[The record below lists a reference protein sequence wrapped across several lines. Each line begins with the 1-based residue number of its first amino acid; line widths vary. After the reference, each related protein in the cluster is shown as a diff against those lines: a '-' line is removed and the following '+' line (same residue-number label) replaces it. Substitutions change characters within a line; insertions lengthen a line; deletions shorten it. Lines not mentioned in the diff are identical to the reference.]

1 MNGRHMISYD
11 LPPGRFNFRAAA
23 IAIRD
28 GHVLIHRATFQDF
41 WALPGGRVEW
51 GESCE
56 QAVTREIEEEL
67 GVRGEVDRL
76 LFVRE
81 SFFTDQGK
89 RFHELGYYFRV
100 SLPDSFPFRTYG
112 EICHRCRDGGAEL
125 EFKWVPIAGEALAE
139 HAFVP
144 EALRQRFSRLGD
156 DIEHLVFFESEAG
169 VVR

>member
-1 MNGRHMISYD
+1 MIGRHMISYD
-11 LPPGRFNFRAAA
+11 LPPGRFNLRAAA

-41 WALPGGRVEW
+41 WSLPGGRVEW

-56 QAVTREIEEEL
+56 QAVTREMEEEL
-67 GVRGEVDRL
+67 GVPGEVAHL

-81 SFFTDQGK
+81 SFFSDQRK

-100 SLPDSFPFRTYG
+100 SLPDSFPFRTDG
-112 EICHRCRDGGAEL
+112 EICHRCRDGKADL
-125 EFKWVPIAGEALAE
+125 EFKWVSIAGEALAE

-144 EALRQRFSRLGD
+144 AELRERFSRLGNE
-156 DIEHLVFFESEAG
+156 IEHFVFFENEVEAAQ
-169 VVR
+169 